1 MSAIL
6 KPSRTVPKLTTTNI
20 REVRLAR
27 GENQSTFWPK
37 LGQTQSG
44 GSRYE
49 CGRKVPRGTLMLA
62 WLYLE
67 GEITEEQLERAGK
80 FAAGEKVPR
89 RRRG

>member
-1 MSAIL
+1 
-6 KPSRTVPKLTTTNI
+6 
-20 REVRLAR
+20 
-27 GENQSTFWPK
+27 
-37 LGQTQSG
+37 
-44 GSRYE
+44 
-49 CGRKVPRGTLMLA
+49 MLA